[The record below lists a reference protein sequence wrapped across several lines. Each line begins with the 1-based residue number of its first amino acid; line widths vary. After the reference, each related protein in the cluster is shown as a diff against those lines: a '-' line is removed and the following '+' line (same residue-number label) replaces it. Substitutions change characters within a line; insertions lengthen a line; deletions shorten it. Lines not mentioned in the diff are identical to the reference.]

1 MHSLKLSS
9 QYGIEALNVVL
20 YFDLSSTLKCGRFAL
35 VGYSA
40 VVQGLTSQVVIPAIR
55 CIALVKSYHDIAP
68 SSLK

>member
-40 VVQGLTSQVVIPAIR
+40 VVQGFTSQVVIPAIR
-55 CIALVKSYHDIAP
+55 
-68 SSLK
+68 